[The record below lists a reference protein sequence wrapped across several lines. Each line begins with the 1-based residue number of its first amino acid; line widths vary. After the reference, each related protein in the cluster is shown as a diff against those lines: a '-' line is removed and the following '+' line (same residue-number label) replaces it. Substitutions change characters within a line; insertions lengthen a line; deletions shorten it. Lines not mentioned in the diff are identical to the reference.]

1 MLMIKNAQFIVLLK
15 PSPEY
20 GIIRDTINNFHIT
33 QEVFILNGKK
43 AIKALLFLGF
53 SSASIYGT
61 NTFFNNYAVSKKKL
75 PSDSE
80 NYYKW
85 KNLNIYYTKTGTTGS
100 PVILLHDLS
109 PDASGYEW
117 NNIVDIL
124 AKNHRVYVLDLLGC
138 GRSEKPDLTYTN
150 FYYVQLLI
158 DFIKSMICEK
168 TFVVASG
175 FTCSVALLAGVYDA
189 SKFSGMT
196 FINPPS
202 LGVLSQVPDKKSK
215 FAKKLIET
223 PLIGELVYN
232 IVYAR
237 ENIDDR
243 FTEDYLYN
251 PFVVNSDLVDTYYEA
266 AHIGSGSGRFLEA
279 SIAGNYVNMN
289 IDHAIK
295 KFNVPANII
304 IGSAMKAEIFISK
317 SWKVRNDSLTIST
330 IERANKYPHIE
341 VPDKTAAMIE
351 KMIEDIKSRR

>member
-1 MLMIKNAQFIVLLK
+1 MNI
-15 PSPEY
+15 
-20 GIIRDTINNFHIT
+20 
-33 QEVFILNGKK
+33 KK
-43 AIKALLFLGF
+43 ALKTLLFLGF

-61 NTFFNNYAVSKKKL
+61 NAFFNNYAISKKKL
-75 PSDSE
+75 PQDSE
-80 NYYKW
+80 SYYKW
-85 KNLNIYYTKTGTTGS
+85 KNLNIYYTKTGTIGS
-100 PVILLHDLS
+100 PIILLHDLK

-124 AKNHRVYVLDLLGC
+124 AQNHRVYVLDLLGC
-138 GRSEKPDLTYTN
+138 GRSDKPDLTYTN

-175 FTCSVALLAGVYDA
+175 YTCSIAMLAGVYDA

-202 LGVLSQVPDKKSK
+202 LGVLSQVPDRKSK
-215 FAKKLIET
+215 IAKKLIET

-251 PFVVNSDLVDTYYEA
+251 PFLINSDMVDAYYES
-266 AHIGSGSGRFLEA
+266 AHLGSGSGRFLEA
-279 SIAGNYVNMN
+279 SLAGNYVNLN
-289 IDHAIK
+289 INHALK
-295 KFNVPANII
+295 NFKVPANII
-304 IGSAMKAEIFISK
+304 IGSAMKDEIFISK
-317 SWKVRNDSLTIST
+317 SWKTRNNSLTISS

-341 VPDKTAAMIE
+341 KPDKTAAKIE
-351 KMIEDIKSRR
+351 KMIETAKSRR

>member
-1 MLMIKNAQFIVLLK
+1 M
-15 PSPEY
+15 
-20 GIIRDTINNFHIT
+20 NN
-33 QEVFILNGKK
+33 KK
-43 AIKALLFLGF
+43 ALKTLLFLGV
-53 SSASIYGT
+53 SSASIFGT

-75 PSDSE
+75 SSDNES
-80 NYYKW
+80 YYKW
-85 KNLNIYYTKTGTTGS
+85 KNLNIYYTKTGMTGS
-100 PVILLHDLS
+100 PIILLHDLK

-124 AKNHRVYVLDLLGC
+124 AQNHRVYVLDLLGC
-138 GRSEKPDLTYTN
+138 GRSDKPDLTYTN

-175 FTCSVALLAGVYDA
+175 YTCSIAMLAGVYDA
-189 SKFSGMT
+189 SKFSGMS

-202 LGVLSQVPDKKSK
+202 LGVLSQVPDRKSK

-232 IVYAR
+232 ILYAR

-243 FTEDYLYN
+243 FTEEYLYN
-251 PFVVNSDLVDTYYEA
+251 PFLVNSDLIDTYYEA

-279 SIAGNYVNMN
+279 SLAGNYVNMN
-289 IDHAIK
+289 INHALK
-295 KFNVPANII
+295 NFKVPANII
-304 IGSAMKAEIFISK
+304 IGSAMKDEIFISK
-317 SWKVRNDSLTIST
+317 SWKSRNDSLSISS

-341 VPDKTAAMIE
+341 KPDKTAEKIE
-351 KMIEDIKSRR
+351 KMIENAKKRR